1 MLNPQDKPSPPLS
14 DRELELISNVARLRD
29 ALRTT
34 LNYIEAGLQPVLP
47 AHIEQYR
54 ALLEEVK
61 PEVDLDS
68 VSARELF
75 DVVTAMVRFL
85 SLTSADEAF
94 SRNGISGLV
103 DWTIMMTL
111 TLEPPGVTDRQITRI
126 MGANYKRIQ
135 RMTQSLAVSDMV
147 RVTQI
152 ANNGTCAVEITPGGQ
167 VRLDETNEKLE
178 RKLRWFTQRERFRL
192 MFLARKIRL
201 LARMYD
207 ERPAK
212 KK

>member
-1 MLNPQDKPSPPLS
+1 MLNAQEEHSPPFS
-14 DRELELISNVARLRD
+14 DRELDLINNVNELRD

-34 LNYIEAGLQPVLP
+34 LSFIEAGLQPVLP
-47 AHIEQYR
+47 PNIERYR

-61 PEVDLDS
+61 PELDVDE

-94 SRNGISGLV
+94 SRNGVSGLV
-103 DWTIMMTL
+103 DWTVLMTV

-135 RMTQSLAVSDMV
+135 RMIQSLSASEMV
-147 RVTQI
+147 RPTQI
-152 ANNGTCAVEITPGGQ
+152 ANNGTTAVEITAAGRA
-167 VRLDETNEKLE
+167 RLDETNERIE
-178 RKLRWFTQRERFRL
+178 RKLRWFTQRQRFRL
-192 MFLARKIRL
+192 MFLARKIRA

-207 ERPAK
+207 VRPAK

>member
-1 MLNPQDKPSPPLS
+1 MLNPQEEQSPALT
-14 DRELELISNVARLRD
+14 DRELELLNNVGELRD
-29 ALRTT
+29 ALRAT

-47 AHIEQYR
+47 PQIERYR
-54 ALLEEVK
+54 ALLEEIK
-61 PEVDLDS
+61 PVDVDA

-85 SLTSADEAF
+85 SLTTADKAF

-103 DWTIMMTL
+103 DWTILMTL
-111 TLEPPGVTDRQITRI
+111 MLEPPGVTDRQITRI

-135 RMTQSLAVSDMV
+135 RMTQSLAASGMV
-147 RVTQI
+147 RATQI
-152 ANNGTCAVEITPGGQ
+152 ADNGTCAVEITAHGRA
-167 VRLDETNEKLE
+167 RLDETNELLE
-178 RKLRWFTQRERFRL
+178 RKLKWFTHRQRFRL

-212 KK
+212 NR